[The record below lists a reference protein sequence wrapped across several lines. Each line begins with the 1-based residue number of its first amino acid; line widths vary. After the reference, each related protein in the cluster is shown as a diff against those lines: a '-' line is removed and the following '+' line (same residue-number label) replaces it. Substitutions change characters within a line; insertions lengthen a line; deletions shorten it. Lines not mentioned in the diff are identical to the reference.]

1 MPWILDYRIF
11 LRTFNMISPFEKF
24 LKAFEL
30 SFKGKNPVIYS
41 VLANVFSMRII
52 GNKTHGDLAEIAL
65 TEYINQY
72 VDGFSARHTGKE
84 KFRAKEFE
92 EDIRV
97 KDLHNNSEIPISI
110 KTYGS
115 GPLQLSTNK
124 DSSMFTYLRKSV
136 GNGTIKNQSIIKS
149 ILSQPC
155 FANFSGVN
163 VLPLIYN
170 EKKFAFKII
179 VFDLQRAYTS
189 VRQIKFFPPRKY
201 GKKKTFPI
209 YKFFDD
215 KGQYIFEVRYG
226 DAKAN
231 ALQRGMWTHTENA
244 NIYFRELL
252 SGSYKINEPLINL
265 ISKILVSPKEKHEEM
280 LKLFP
285 QSKEKSVI

>member
-1 MPWILDYRIF
+1 VVF
-11 LRTFNMISPFEKF
+11 KMITPFEKF
-24 LKAFEL
+24 LEKFKQ
-30 SFKGKNPVIYS
+30 SFTSNQSMIYV

-65 TEYINQY
+65 TEYINQF
-72 VDGFSARHTGKE
+72 VGGFSAKHTGKE
-84 KFRAKEFE
+84 KFRAKKFE

-97 KDLHNNSEIPISI
+97 KNLETNEEIPISI

-124 DSSMFTYLRKSV
+124 DSSMFTHLRSTVANGEVVSLPEIKKIL
-136 GNGTIKNQSIIKS
+136 GN
-149 ILSQPC
+149 PC
-155 FANFSGVN
+155 FADFKGVN

-170 EKKFAFKII
+170 EKKMLFRVI
-179 VFDLQRAYTS
+179 VFELRRAYTA
-189 VRQIKFFPPRKY
+189 VRHIKFIAPRKL

-209 YKFFDD
+209 YKFYD
-215 KGQYIFEVRYG
+215 GNSECVFEVRYG

-244 NIYFRELL
+244 RKYFTELL
-252 SGSYKINEPLINL
+252 TGEYQINELLINL
-265 ISKILVSPKEKHEEM
+265 ISKILVSPKEKHEEI

-285 QSKEKSVI
+285 ASKEKSVI

>member
-1 MPWILDYRIF
+1 MV
-11 LRTFNMISPFEKF
+11 SPFEKF
-24 LKAFEL
+24 LKAFEQ

-97 KDLHNNSEIPISI
+97 KDLQKHTEIPISI

-124 DSSMFTYLRKSV
+124 DSSMFIYLRKSV
-136 GNGTIKNQSIIKS
+136 GNSTIKDRSTIKT
-149 ILSQPC
+149 ILSQSC
-155 FANFSGVN
+155 FVNFRGVN

-170 EKKFAFKII
+170 EKKFAFKVI
-179 VFDLQRAYTS
+179 VFDLQRAYAS
-189 VRQIKFFPPRKY
+189 VTQIKFFPPRKY

-209 YKFFDD
+209 YKFYDN
-215 KGQYIFEVRYG
+215 KGQYVFEVRYG

-244 NIYFRELL
+244 GHYFRELL
-252 SGSYKINEPLINL
+252 AGSYKINEPLINL
-265 ISKILVSPKEKHEEM
+265 ISKILASPKETHEEI